1 MHQKLIINNM
11 RIQESKYLS
20 SLAKEVNMTEE
31 QLSKALIN
39 ELVSRGLVSDDVANY
54 GNWLFE
60 CLEPDTQ
67 VSDVVGVLNSVGI
80 EDVKSKHITWLVSA
94 KIIGDG
100 ECPDCGGEMETI
112 DADYRRTGGDGYS
125 TPLEYEPL
133 WEEKICRNC
142 GKKIIV
148 EK

>member
-1 MHQKLIINNM
+1 M

-20 SLAKEVNMTEE
+20 NLAKEANMTEE
-31 QLSKALIN
+31 KLSEALIN
-39 ELVSRGLVSDDVANY
+39 ELVNRELICDDEANY

-60 CLEPDTQ
+60 CLKPDTQ

-80 EDVKSKHITWLVSA
+80 EDVRSKHITWLVSS

-100 ECPDCGGEMETI
+100 DCPDCGCEMETI
-112 DADYRRTGGDGYS
+112 DADYRHTGGDGYL

-133 WEEKICRNC
+133 WEEKYCRNC

-148 EK
+148 ER

>member
-1 MHQKLIINNM
+1 M

-20 SLAKEVNMTEE
+20 SMAKEANMTEE
-31 QLSKALIN
+31 KLSEALIN
-39 ELVSRGLVSDDVANY
+39 ELVSRELICDDEANY
-54 GNWLFE
+54 GNWL
-60 CLEPDTQ
+60 CYSLEPDTS
-67 VSDVVGVLNSVGI
+67 VSDVVGVLNSIGI
-80 EDVKSKHITWLVSA
+80 NDVRYKHFKCLLLM

-112 DADYRRTGGDGYS
+112 DGDYRYTGGDGYL

-133 WEEKICRNC
+133 WEEKVCRNC
-142 GKKIIV
+142 GRKIIV

>member
-1 MHQKLIINNM
+1 M
-11 RIQESKYLS
+11 RIQESKHLS
-20 SLAKEVNMTEE
+20 SLAKEANMTEE
-31 QLSKALIN
+31 KLSEALTN
-39 ELVSRGLVSDDVANY
+39 ELVNRGLVSDDVANY
-54 GNWLFE
+54 GNWL
-60 CLEPDTQ
+60 CDSLEPDTS
-67 VSDVVGVLNSVGI
+67 VSDVVGVLNSIGI
-80 EDVKSKHITWLVSA
+80 NDVRSKHVKCFLFL

-112 DADYRRTGGDGYS
+112 DGDYRHTGGDGYL

-133 WEEKICRNC
+133 WEEKVCRNC

>member
-1 MHQKLIINNM
+1 M
-11 RIQESKYLS
+11 RIQESKELS
-20 SLAKEVNMTEE
+20 SMAIFVNMTEDD
-31 QLSKALIN
+31 LSEALIN
-39 ELVSRGLVSDDVANY
+39 ELVSRELVCDDEANY
-54 GNWLFE
+54 GSELLD
-60 CLEPDTQ
+60 CLEPDTS
-67 VSDVVGVLNSVGI
+67 VSDVVGVLNNIGI
-80 EDVKSKHITWLVSA
+80 NDVRSKHINHLLSMI
-94 KIIGDG
+94 IIGDG

-112 DADYRRTGGDGYS
+112 DGDYRHTGGDGYS

>member
-1 MHQKLIINNM
+1 M
-11 RIQESKYLS
+11 RIKESKYLS
-20 SLAKEVNMTEE
+20 TLAKLANMTEE
-31 QLSKALIN
+31 KLSETLIN
-39 ELVSRGLVSDDVANY
+39 ELVERKLISDDEANY
-54 GNWLFE
+54 GSKLIF
-60 CLEPDTQ
+60 CLEPDTS

-80 EDVKSKHITWLVSA
+80 NDVRSKHVTWLVFT

-112 DADYRRTGGDGYS
+112 DSDSRYVGGDGYS
-125 TPLEYEPL
+125 TPLEFETT

-148 EK
+148 ER